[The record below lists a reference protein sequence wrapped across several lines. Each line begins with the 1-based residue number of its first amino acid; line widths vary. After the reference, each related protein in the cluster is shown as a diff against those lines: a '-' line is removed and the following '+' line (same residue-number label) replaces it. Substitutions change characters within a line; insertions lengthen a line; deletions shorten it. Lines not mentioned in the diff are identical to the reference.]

1 MATGKDEKCALLRMV
16 LDKEENLYA
25 SKVFIVSFND
35 IKSRA
40 TSFFLPGG
48 HARLAAY
55 DGAAWK
61 NPLENAAGRGVSC
74 GRGNRTVASTHGCG
88 ADAGYP

>member
-1 MATGKDEKCALLRMV
+1 MMA
-16 LDKEENLYA
+16 DKEENLHA
-25 SKVFIVSFND
+25 SKVFIVRFND
-35 IKSRA
+35 ILSRVV
-40 TSFFLPGG
+40 SFFLPGG

-88 ADAGYP
+88 TDAGNP